1 MGTMMFRLIFGRDKM
16 IAASTE
22 TQRQVVERAL
32 GEINDILAAL
42 DVKPKVSFDP
52 ANGAIELELPVQM
65 PDEAKALP
73 APESDEDTKDA
84 QAA

>member
-1 MGTMMFRLIFGRDKM
+1 MFRLIFGRKG
-16 IAASTE
+16 AGAVTSE

-32 GEINDILAAL
+32 GEINEIVAGL

-52 ANGAIELELPVQM
+52 ATGSLELHLPDQM

-73 APESDEDTKDA
+73 APEPAETPSSD